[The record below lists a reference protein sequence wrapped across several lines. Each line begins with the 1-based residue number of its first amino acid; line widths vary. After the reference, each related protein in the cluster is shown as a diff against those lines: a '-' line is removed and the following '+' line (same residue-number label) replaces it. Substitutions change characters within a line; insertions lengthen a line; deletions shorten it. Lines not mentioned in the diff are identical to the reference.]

1 MPRKSYSNRAIRS
14 VNPKSLLKTNVEF
27 ILSAT
32 SRKERAAS
40 LKGKFVIEFMETN
53 QTNGVNSSAAAYTDT
68 LCALVAVKDPS
79 GNVITHYPEAL
90 RTPLLAAADAG
101 TNKLMA
107 KMFFKALKQR
117 NQVAFKEVFPEEQAV
132 PVKKPVV
139 EQVVVPETEVEEE
152 EEESLES
159 KMKRLQ
165 TEMETSSWD
174 DDEEEEVVQDEEEPV
189 VVQDEEVKVQDE
201 VVADAPKKM
210 KKKSRKSLEKWQRRR
225 AAATLIQ
232 RVFRGSL
239 ARFVYKYEL
248 KVHQNM
254 VKRDHERKVKFM
266 KMRWKENW
274 DLHMNDPMPGQE
286 KHWDGDEE
294 DKAWELEQ
302 DIDLYRWEQ
311 REFHD

>member
-1 MPRKSYSNRAIRS
+1 MPRKSHNNRAIRS
-14 VNPKSLLKTNVEF
+14 VNPKSLLKTNIEL
-27 ILSAT
+27 ILNAT
-32 SRKERAAS
+32 TRKERAAS
-40 LKGKFVIEFMETN
+40 VKGKFVIEYMETN

-68 LCALVAVKDPS
+68 RCALVAVKDPS

-117 NQVAFKEVFPEEQAV
+117 NQVAFKEVFPEEQAA

-139 EQVVVPETEVEEE
+139 EQIVVPETEVEEEEEE

-165 TEMETSSWD
+165 TEMEASSWD
-174 DDEEEEVVQDEEEPV
+174 DDDEEEPV
-189 VVQDEEVKVQDE
+189 VVQDVVQDEVQDKVQDE

-210 KKKSRKSLEKWQRRR
+210 KKKSRKSLEKWLRRR

-239 ARFVYKYEL
+239 ARFVYKNEL
-248 KVHQNM
+248 QVHQNM

-274 DLHMNDPMPGQE
+274 NLHMNDPMPV
-286 KHWDGDEE
+286 DSDEDDWE
-294 DKAWELEQ
+294 DRDWELEQ
-302 DIDLYRWEQ
+302 DIAYYKWEQ
-311 REFHD
+311 REIYD

>member
-1 MPRKSYSNRAIRS
+1 MPRKSHSNRAIRS

-40 LKGKFVIEFMETN
+40 VKGKFVIEYMETN

-68 LCALVAVKDPS
+68 RCALVAVKDPS

-117 NQVAFKEVFPEEQAV
+117 NQVAFKEVFPEEQAA

-139 EQVVVPETEVEEE
+139 EQIVVPETEVEEE
-152 EEESLES
+152 EEESLEN

-165 TEMETSSWD
+165 AEMETSSWD
-174 DDEEEEVVQDEEEPV
+174 DDDEEEEPV
-189 VVQDEEVKVQDE
+189 VVQDEEEPVVVQDE

-210 KKKSRKSLEKWQRRR
+210 KKKSRKSLEKWLRRR

-248 KVHQNM
+248 QVHQNM

-266 KMRWKENW
+266 KRRRKENW
-274 DLHMNDPMPGQE
+274 DLHMNDPMPGEE
-286 KHWDGDEE
+286 KHWDE
-294 DKAWELEQ
+294 AWELEQ

>member
-1 MPRKSYSNRAIRS
+1 MPRKSHSNRAIRS

-32 SRKERAAS
+32 TRKERAAS
-40 LKGKFVIEFMETN
+40 VKGKFVIEYMETN

-68 LCALVAVKDPS
+68 RCELVAVKDAY

-90 RTPLLAAADAG
+90 RTPLLAAADG
-101 TNKLMA
+101 RTNKLMA
-107 KMFFKALKQR
+107 NMFFKALKQR
-117 NQVAFKEVFPEEQAV
+117 NQVAFKEVFPEEQAA

-139 EQVVVPETEVEEE
+139 EQIVVPETEVEEE
-152 EEESLES
+152 EEESLEN

-165 TEMETSSWD
+165 AEMETSSWD
-174 DDEEEEVVQDEEEPV
+174 DDDEEEPVVVQDEEEPV
-189 VVQDEEVKVQDE
+189 VVQDK

-210 KKKSRKSLEKWQRRR
+210 KKKSRKSLVKWLRRR

-239 ARFVYKYEL
+239 ARFVYKNEL
-248 KVHQNM
+248 QVHQNM

-266 KMRWKENW
+266 KRRRKENW
-274 DLHMNDPMPGQE
+274 DLHMNDPMPGEE
-286 KHWDGDEE
+286 KHWDE
-294 DKAWELEQ
+294 AWELEQ

>member
-1 MPRKSYSNRAIRS
+1 MPRKSHSNRAIRS

-32 SRKERAAS
+32 TRKERAAS
-40 LKGKFVIEFMETN
+40 VKGKFVIEYMETN

-68 LCALVAVKDPS
+68 RCALVAVKDPS

-117 NQVAFKEVFPEEQAV
+117 NQVAFKEVFPEEQAA

-139 EQVVVPETEVEEE
+139 EQIVVPETEVEEE
-152 EEESLES
+152 EESLEN

-165 TEMETSSWD
+165 AEMETSSWD
-174 DDEEEEVVQDEEEPV
+174 DDDEEEPIVVQDE
-189 VVQDEEVKVQDE
+189 VQDK

-210 KKKSRKSLEKWQRRR
+210 KKKSRKSLGKWLRRR

-239 ARFVYKYEL
+239 ARFVYKNEL
-248 KVHQNM
+248 QVHQNM

-266 KMRWKENW
+266 KRRRKENW
-274 DLHMNDPMPGQE
+274 DLHMNDPMPGEE
-286 KHWDGDEE
+286 KHWDE
-294 DKAWELEQ
+294 AWELEQ

>member
-1 MPRKSYSNRAIRS
+1 MPRKSHSNRAIRS

-40 LKGKFVIEFMETN
+40 VKGKFVIEYMETN

-68 LCALVAVKDPS
+68 RCALVAVKDPS

-117 NQVAFKEVFPEEQAV
+117 NQVAFKEVFPEEQAA

-139 EQVVVPETEVEEE
+139 EQIVVPETEVEEE
-152 EEESLES
+152 EEESLEN

-165 TEMETSSWD
+165 AEMETSSWD
-174 DDEEEEVVQDEEEPV
+174 DDDEEEEPV
-189 VVQDEEVKVQDE
+189 VVQDEEEPVVVQDE

-210 KKKSRKSLEKWQRRR
+210 KKKSRKSLEKWLRRR

-248 KVHQNM
+248 QVHQNM

-266 KMRWKENW
+266 KRRRKENW
-274 DLHMNDPMPGQE
+274 DLHMNDPMPGEE
-286 KHWDGDEE
+286 KHWDEG
-294 DKAWELEQ
+294 WELEQ

>member
-165 TEMETSSWD
+165 TEMEASSWD
-174 DDEEEEVVQDEEEPV
+174 DDDEEEPVVVQDEEEPV
-189 VVQDEEVKVQDE
+189 VVQDEVEPVVVQDEEEPVVVQDEVQDKVQDKVQDE

-210 KKKSRKSLEKWQRRR
+210 KKKSRKSLEKWLRRR

-239 ARFVYKYEL
+239 ARFVYKDQL
-248 KVHQNM
+248 QACQNM
-254 VKRDHERKVKFM
+254 IKKTEMRMTRKIM
-266 KMRWKENW
+266 HRS
-274 DLHMNDPMPGQE
+274 
-286 KHWDGDEE
+286 
-294 DKAWELEQ
+294 
-302 DIDLYRWEQ
+302 
-311 REFHD
+311 

>member
-1 MPRKSYSNRAIRS
+1 MPRKSHSNRAIRS

-32 SRKERAAS
+32 TRKERAAS
-40 LKGKFVIEFMETN
+40 VKGKFVIEYMETN

-68 LCALVAVKDPS
+68 RCALVAVKDPS

-117 NQVAFKEVFPEEQAV
+117 NQVAFKEVFPEEQAA

-139 EQVVVPETEVEEE
+139 EQIVVPETEVEEE
-152 EEESLES
+152 EEESLEN

-165 TEMETSSWD
+165 AEMETSSWD
-174 DDEEEEVVQDEEEPV
+174 DDDEEEPI
-189 VVQDEEVKVQDE
+189 VVQDKVQDK
-201 VVADAPKKM
+201 VVADSPKKM
-210 KKKSRKSLEKWQRRR
+210 KKKSRKSLEKWLRRR

-239 ARFVYKYEL
+239 ARFVYKNEL
-248 KVHQNM
+248 QVHQNM

-266 KMRWKENW
+266 KRRRKENW
-274 DLHMNDPMPGQE
+274 DLHMNDPMPGEE
-286 KHWDGDEE
+286 KHWDE
-294 DKAWELEQ
+294 AWELEQ

>member
-1 MPRKSYSNRAIRS
+1 MPRKSHSNRAIRS

-32 SRKERAAS
+32 TRKERAAS
-40 LKGKFVIEFMETN
+40 VKGKFVIEYMETN

-68 LCALVAVKDPS
+68 RCALVAVKDPS

-117 NQVAFKEVFPEEQAV
+117 NQVAFKEVFPEEQAA

-139 EQVVVPETEVEEE
+139 EQIVVPETEVEVEEE
-152 EEESLES
+152 EEESLEN

-165 TEMETSSWD
+165 AEMETSSWD
-174 DDEEEEVVQDEEEPV
+174 DDDEEEPI
-189 VVQDEEVKVQDE
+189 VVQDKVQDK

-210 KKKSRKSLEKWQRRR
+210 KKKSRKSLEKWLRRR

-239 ARFVYKYEL
+239 ARFVYKNEL
-248 KVHQNM
+248 QVHQNM

-266 KMRWKENW
+266 KRRRKENW
-274 DLHMNDPMPGQE
+274 DLHMNDPMPGEE
-286 KHWDGDEE
+286 KHWDE
-294 DKAWELEQ
+294 AWELEQ